1 MKKATDITEKQYEG
15 LNKFFKSSKK
25 KKNEP
30 ETVNKGKPVTTTTK
44 NQQRLTIQN

>member
-25 KKNEP
+25 KKMNQ
-30 ETVNKGKPVTTTTK
+30 KQLTK
-44 NQQRLTIQN
+44 ENQ

>member
-25 KKNEP
+25 KMNQKQL
-30 ETVNKGKPVTTTTK
+30 TK
-44 NQQRLTIQN
+44 ENQ